1 MQTGG
6 PDLNG
11 VVVHGL
17 EDDQEN
23 RVVSSKHLLPLEAR
37 VDGLKPTVQ
46 EPRIN
51 QASLSLSD
59 NMHMQ
64 MMCVSQCP
72 QRMAPYPAS
81 WQRVSS
87 AEMMRCSLFW
97 FAMR

>member
-51 QASLSLSD
+51 QASLI
-59 NMHMQ
+59 
-64 MMCVSQCP
+64 V
-72 QRMAPYPAS
+72 
-81 WQRVSS
+81 
-87 AEMMRCSLFW
+87 
-97 FAMR
+97 